1 MVKKGGKSKD
11 IENAISD
18 IRKKIK
24 ELDKLDEEFMLMKRE
39 WERIERREGG
49 IEGGKRGSEKQDIF
63 NSVLGTLK
71 PALPKLKPKEKPSEV
86 EEEETITLIDI
97 SKDKIP
103 ETFQEEEITEKPE
116 KPAEKRKVSKKKR
129 LDNVLKNLEG
139 RVKDIKGSAIVTR
152 DGLIVSSRLPTDV
165 DLNAFGGFSAS
176 FFGAAETAIYE
187 LKNVPLYDVYIE
199 TDEVKV
205 IAVEAGEYAFL
216 VTLVKL
222 DANTGFVLMEMKNSA
237 NEIKKIMTS

>member
-39 WERIERREGG
+39 WERIERGEGG
-49 IEGGKRGSEKQDIF
+49 IEGRGRESEKQDIF
-63 NSVLGTLK
+63 NSGVGTLK
-71 PALPKLKPKEKPSEV
+71 PALPKLKPKEKPPEV

-103 ETFQEEEITEKPE
+103 ETFQEEEITEKP
-116 KPAEKRKVSKKKR
+116 AEKKKISKKKR

-139 RVKDIKGSAIVTR
+139 RVKDVKGSAIVTR

-222 DANTGFVLMEMKNSA
+222 NANTGFVLMEMKNSA

>member
-1 MVKKGGKSKD
+1 MVKKGGKSED

-39 WERIERREGG
+39 WERIESGERE
-49 IEGGKRGSEKQDIF
+49 IEGGKRRESEKQGIF
-63 NSVLGTLK
+63 NTVVSTLK
-71 PALPKLKPKEKPSEV
+71 PALSKLKPKEKPPEV
-86 EEEETITLIDI
+86 EEEETTTLIDI

-103 ETFQEEEITEKPE
+103 ETFQEEEVPE
-116 KPAEKRKVSKKKR
+116 KPPEKKKISKKKR
-129 LDNVLKNLEG
+129 LNNVLKNLEE

-237 NEIKKIMTS
+237 NEVKKIMTS